1 MTRFRQVTSPASG
14 LLRSLILDSVLFG
27 NRLKPD
33 RLLAHDALTQAVDVG
48 QDAVPL
54 AA

>member
-1 MTRFRQVTSPASG
+1 
-14 LLRSLILDSVLFG
+14 LDGEAVLV
-27 NRLKPD
+27 NLD
-33 RLLAHDALTQAVDVG
+33 TLAHDALTQAVDVG